1 MPDSPEGQFQ
11 LSPAMQSSNKT
22 GQSSINRSSGNG
34 NINASMRAHR
44 PRRTKSPRMS
54 PVLEDTKV
62 GGQTEAV
69 ILRIIE
75 DTNSIIPSQ
84 QARTEP
90 NYPNNTASRE
100 DKIFVFPQPHR
111 RVSPSPSSMSRSSMP
126 KSVDSQSPPP
136 VPRLNGN
143 SQHKFAV
150 FPPPRSSTPNRSKS
164 TTSSSRK
171 RAKTVS
177 STNSQG
183 DSTPG
188 GWSSPSTSE
197 GEPRDVGNSPGQD
210 NSSPLPPPPPPPMRS
225 IFPRY
230 DPDLPLSQ
238 QRYYPNAGSPRSSS
252 DQAPS
257 RADYGS
263 LSPPSTSACPSSF
276 TSVDG
281 PMIAPVESL
290 ERLWNATCGES
301 SGSDAGTF
309 HLNIRRIDSFTYNI
323 GAGSVAF
330 YTLKTD
336 TISDFELHKTHPTKP
351 NTKSPV
357 VTLNLDHIQNR
368 SSTTIPIFPKL
379 AEILAREQ
387 SLELARQNKLSPVQA
402 MEAESAAV
410 SQVKAKET
418 CLFEWQDAQSRYK
431 LHYQAMMNSSP
442 ATPGSRPQS
451 ARSSVPTCLLN
462 ASVSNSLPPFG
473 GPSYGPT
480 VVVSVSNSGSS
491 SRGTD
496 TPLAAVDLE
505 HMTLT
510 IFSNDILSAVPSL
523 HSIDTLV
530 AAILT
535 VTVSNETTKQV
546 LESIDIYAPK
556 PEEFPD
562 PYRPP
567 TPSPA
572 SVLANH
578 TPTNSNG
585 SANEHSNPIST
596 STSTPNNKP
605 ACIEEERR
613 YFTPTG
619 KQIFTTQAER
629 EEYEQEAELMAQVRR
644 NQRKPKRN
652 QSVSSWKWPWKRQ
665 PEVEEI
671 DLEAGIGRSSNAVKQ
686 QQQRQQ
692 GGGGHDTTTTTKQQQ
707 QEQQKKKRKPTLVVE
722 EIDVERYGRYAD
734 GTPRAGEKLPGP
746 TRAALRA
753 LFWFFSL
760 IMWCLT
766 ACVKGVAWTL
776 VSLTQCV
783 SGKKG

>member
-1 MPDSPEGQFQ
+1 MPDSLEGQFQ

-22 GQSSINRSSGNG
+22 GQNSINRSSGNG

-84 QARTEP
+84 QAHTEP
-90 NYPNNTASRE
+90 NYTNNTASRE

-126 KSVDSQSPPP
+126 KSVDNQSPPP
-136 VPRLNGN
+136 VPQLNGN

-171 RAKTVS
+171 RAKTAS
-177 STNSQG
+177 STNSQS

-210 NSSPLPPPPPPPMRS
+210 NSSPLPPPPPPLMRS

-230 DPDLPLSQ
+230 DPDLPLNQ

-257 RADYGS
+257 RVDYGS

-276 TSVDG
+276 TSTDG
-281 PMIAPVESL
+281 PMIASVESL
-290 ERLWNATCGES
+290 EKLWNATCGES
-301 SGSDAGTF
+301 PGSDAGTF

-351 NTKSPV
+351 NTKSPI

-387 SLELARQNKLSPVQA
+387 SLELARQNKLTPVQA

-418 CLFEWQDAQSRYK
+418 CVFEWQDAQTRYK

-442 ATPGSRPQS
+442 STPGSRPQS
-451 ARSSVPTCLLN
+451 ARSSVRTSLLN

-480 VVVSVSNSGSS
+480 VVVSAPNSGSS

-530 AAILT
+530 AAI
-535 VTVSNETTKQV
+535 SNETTKQV

-556 PEEFPD
+556 LEEFPD

-585 SANEHSNPIST
+585 SANEHSNPMST

-605 ACIEEERR
+605 ACIEAERR

-629 EEYEQEAELMAQVRR
+629 EEYEREAELMAQIRR
-644 NQRKPKRN
+644 KQRESKGTSR
-652 QSVSSWKWPWKRQ
+652 R

-686 QQQRQQ
+686 QQRQQ
-692 GGGGHDTTTTTKQQQ
+692 QRGDGGRGITPTTKQQQ
-707 QEQQKKKRKPTLVVE
+707 QQKKKRKPALVVE

-753 LFWFFSL
+753 LFWFFSI

-766 ACVKGVAWTL
+766 ACVKGVAWAL

>member
-1 MPDSPEGQFQ
+1 
-11 LSPAMQSSNKT
+11 MQSSHKT
-22 GQSSINRSSGNG
+22 GQSSSSRSSSNG
-34 NINASMRAHR
+34 SINAPLRAHR

-75 DTNSIIPSQ
+75 DTNTIIPSQ
-84 QARTEP
+84 QTQTES
-90 NYPNNTASRE
+90 NFTHNNTSRE

-111 RVSPSPSSMSRSSMP
+111 KVSPSPSAMSRSTMP
-126 KSVDSQSPPP
+126 KSSDSQSPPP

-188 GWSSPSTSE
+188 TWSSPSTSE
-197 GEPRDVGNSPGQD
+197 GEPRETSNSPGQD
-210 NSSPLPPPPPPPMRS
+210 NSSPLPPPPPPPPMRS

-230 DPDLPLSQ
+230 DPNLPLVQ
-238 QRYYPNAGSPRSSS
+238 QKYYPNAGSPRSSS
-252 DQAPS
+252 EQTPS
-257 RADYGS
+257 RVDYGS
-263 LSPPSTSACPSSF
+263 LSPPATSACPSLF
-276 TSVDG
+276 TSTDG
-281 PMIAPVESL
+281 DMTAALESL
-290 ERLWNATCGES
+290 EKLWNVTCGENP
-301 SGSDAGTF
+301 GPDTNAF

-323 GAGSVAF
+323 GAGSVVF

-351 NTKSPV
+351 NTKSPI
-357 VTLNLDHIQNR
+357 VTLNLDQIQNCTN
-368 SSTTIPIFPKL
+368 TTIPIFPKL

-387 SLELARQNKLSPVQA
+387 SLELARQNNLSPAQA
-402 MEAESAAV
+402 MEAENAAV

-418 CLFEWQDAQSRYK
+418 CLFEWQDAQTRYK
-431 LHYQAMMNSSP
+431 LHYHAMMSASP
-442 ATPGSRPQS
+442 GTPGSRPQS

-462 ASVSNSLPPFG
+462 ASVTNSLPPFG
-473 GPSYGPT
+473 GPSYNPT
-480 VVVSVSNSGSS
+480 IVVSAPDSGSS
-491 SRGTD
+491 SGGTD

-510 IFSNDILSAVPSL
+510 VYSKDILSTVPSL

-567 TPSPA
+567 TPNPA

-585 SANEHSNPIST
+585 SAIEASHAIST
-596 STSTPNNKP
+596 PTPAINHRP
-605 ACIEEERR
+605 AVPEEERR
-613 YFTPTG
+613 YFTATG

-644 NQRKPKRN
+644 KGKKPKRT
-652 QSVSSWKWPWKRQ
+652 QSVSSWNWPWKRQ
-665 PEVEEI
+665 PEVKEI
-671 DLEAGIGRSSNAVKQ
+671 DLEAGLGRSANAVKLQQQRHQQEGVQ
-686 QQQRQQ
+686 QQQ
-692 GGGGHDTTTTTKQQQ
+692 
-707 QEQQKKKRKPTLVVE
+707 QQKKRKSALTVE
-722 EIDVERYGRYAD
+722 GIDVEQYGRYAD

-766 ACVKGVAWTL
+766 ACVKGVAWSL
-776 VSLTQCV
+776 VSLTHCV
-783 SGKKG
+783 SGRKN

>member
-1 MPDSPEGQFQ
+1 
-11 LSPAMQSSNKT
+11 
-22 GQSSINRSSGNG
+22 
-34 NINASMRAHR
+34 
-44 PRRTKSPRMS
+44 
-54 PVLEDTKV
+54 
-62 GGQTEAV
+62 
-69 ILRIIE
+69 
-75 DTNSIIPSQ
+75 
-84 QARTEP
+84 
-90 NYPNNTASRE
+90 
-100 DKIFVFPQPHR
+100 
-111 RVSPSPSSMSRSSMP
+111 MP

-257 RADYGS
+257 RVDYGS

-276 TSVDG
+276 TSIDG

-290 ERLWNATCGES
+290 EKLWNATCGES

-357 VTLNLDHIQNR
+357 VTLNLDDIQNR

-480 VVVSVSNSGSS
+480 VVVSAPNSGSS

-510 IFSNDILSAVPSL
+510 IFSTDILSAVPSL

-644 NQRKPKRN
+644 KQRKPKRN

-686 QQQRQQ
+686 QQRRQQ
-692 GGGGHDTTTTTKQQQ
+692 GGGGHGTTTTTKQQQ
-707 QEQQKKKRKPTLVVE
+707 QQQQQQQKKKRKPALMVE